1 MNTDRCIRQVIH
13 MSEKKGQISE
23 QKASDQTMNDLLEI
37 VENSFDGILV
47 ADGEGNVQFG
57 NIAYERN
64 TGIRLDDIVGRNI
77 RDFINPVWM
86 KTSIILLAI
95 EQRKPVSMH
104 HVTQNDKRI
113 IVTGTPIFDEHN
125 DIKRVVVNTRDISE
139 IYHLQQELYS
149 AKKMAESIREQS
161 ETEKGEEDDD
171 SVVILNSRMRRIY
184 DLTEKICN
192 FNATVFIT
200 GESGVGKELVA
211 RSLHDKSI
219 MRKDKKFVAV
229 NCGAIPENLLES
241 ELFGYVEGAFTGA
254 AKGGKVGLFEAAN
267 GGTVFL
273 DEVGELSLN
282 LQVKLLRALE
292 SRTITRVGSS
302 EEIHLDINV
311 VAATNRNL
319 EKAVADGTFREDLY
333 YRLNVISIEI
343 PPLRERKDEI
353 APLAFKFVKQYNKQ
367 YGIDKKLKYEVIRE
381 LEEYDW
387 PGNIRQLKNVIE
399 RMVVVSDGD
408 YIEIPDLPWLASSDS
423 SESYNEH
430 LSLQSQ
436 LNEFERE
443 ILKKAKEKYGSSREI
458 GKALKVDQSTIVRKL
473 NKYKL

>member
-47 ADGEGNVQFG
+47 ADGEGNVQFANG
-57 NIAYERN
+57 AYEKN
-64 TGIRLDDIVGRNI
+64 TGIKLDDIVGHNI
-77 RDFINPVWM
+77 RELINPVWM

-149 AKKMAESIREQS
+149 AKKMAEMIQEQS
-161 ETEKGEEDDD
+161 DAEKEDDD
-171 SVVILNSRMRRIY
+171 GGIVILNSRMRRIY

-192 FNATVFIT
+192 FNATVLIT

-254 AKGGKVGLFEAAN
+254 AKGGKAGLFEAAN

-343 PPLRERKDEI
+343 PPLKERKDEI

-408 YIEIPDLPWLASSDS
+408 YIEIPELPWLASSDN

>member
-47 ADGEGNVQFG
+47 ADGEGNVQFANG
-57 NIAYERN
+57 AYEKN
-64 TGIRLDDIVGRNI
+64 TGIKLDDIVGHNI
-77 RDFINPVWM
+77 RELINPVWM

-149 AKKMAESIREQS
+149 AKKMAEMIQEQS
-161 ETEKGEEDDD
+161 DAEKEDDD
-171 SVVILNSRMRRIY
+171 GGIVILNSRMRRIY

-192 FNATVFIT
+192 FNATVLIT

-254 AKGGKVGLFEAAN
+254 AKGGKAGLFEAAN

-343 PPLRERKDEI
+343 PPLKERKDEI

-408 YIEIPDLPWLASSDS
+408 YIEIPDLPWLASSDN

>member
-1 MNTDRCIRQVIH
+1 

-47 ADGEGNVQFG
+47 ADGEGNVQFANG
-57 NIAYERN
+57 AYEKN
-64 TGIRLDDIVGRNI
+64 TGIKLDDIVGHNI
-77 RDFINPVWM
+77 RELINPVWM

-149 AKKMAESIREQS
+149 AKKMAEMIQEQS
-161 ETEKGEEDDD
+161 DAEKEDDD
-171 SVVILNSRMRRIY
+171 DGIVILNSRMRRIY

-192 FNATVFIT
+192 FNATVLIT

-254 AKGGKVGLFEAAN
+254 VKGGKAGLFEVAN

-408 YIEIPDLPWLASSDS
+408 YIEIPDLPWLASSDN

-443 ILKKAKEKYGSSREI
+443 VLKKAKEKYGSSREI

>member
-1 MNTDRCIRQVIH
+1 MIQ
-13 MSEKKGQISE
+13 
-23 QKASDQTMNDLLEI
+23 
-37 VENSFDGILV
+37 
-47 ADGEGNVQFG
+47 
-57 NIAYERN
+57 
-64 TGIRLDDIVGRNI
+64 
-77 RDFINPVWM
+77 
-86 KTSIILLAI
+86 
-95 EQRKPVSMH
+95 
-104 HVTQNDKRI
+104 
-113 IVTGTPIFDEHN
+113 
-125 DIKRVVVNTRDISE
+125 
-139 IYHLQQELYS
+139 
-149 AKKMAESIREQS
+149 EQS
-161 ETEKGEEDDD
+161 NAEKEEDDND
-171 SVVILNSRMRRIY
+171 GIVILNSRIRRIY

-192 FNATVFIT
+192 FNATVLIT

-211 RSLHDKSI
+211 RSLHDKSL

-229 NCGAIPENLLES
+229 NCGAIPETLLES

-254 AKGGKVGLFEAAN
+254 VKGGKAGLFEVAN

-273 DEVGELSLN
+273 DEVGELSLD

-311 VAATNRNL
+311 VAATNRDL
-319 EKAVADGTFREDLY
+319 EKAVADGIFRDDLY

-353 APLAFKFVKQYNKQ
+353 APLALKFVKQYNKQ

-399 RMVVVSDGD
+399 RKVVVSDGD
-408 YIEIPDLPWLASSDS
+408 YIEIPDLPWHDS
-423 SESYNEH
+423 EQHSELYNEQ
-430 LSLQSQ
+430 LSLQGQ

-458 GKALKVDQSTIVRKL
+458 GKALKVDQSTIARKL
-473 NKYKL
+473 AAGKE

>member
-1 MNTDRCIRQVIH
+1 
-13 MSEKKGQISE
+13 
-23 QKASDQTMNDLLEI
+23 
-37 VENSFDGILV
+37 
-47 ADGEGNVQFG
+47 
-57 NIAYERN
+57 
-64 TGIRLDDIVGRNI
+64 
-77 RDFINPVWM
+77 
-86 KTSIILLAI
+86 
-95 EQRKPVSMH
+95 
-104 HVTQNDKRI
+104 
-113 IVTGTPIFDEHN
+113 
-125 DIKRVVVNTRDISE
+125 
-139 IYHLQQELYS
+139 
-149 AKKMAESIREQS
+149 
-161 ETEKGEEDDD
+161 
-171 SVVILNSRMRRIY
+171 MRRIY

-192 FNATVFIT
+192 FNATVLIT

-211 RSLHDKSI
+211 RSLHDKSL

-229 NCGAIPENLLES
+229 NCGAIPETLLES

-254 AKGGKVGLFEAAN
+254 VKGGKAGLFEVAN

-273 DEVGELSLN
+273 DEVGELSLD

-311 VAATNRNL
+311 VAATNRDL
-319 EKAVADGTFREDLY
+319 EKAVADGIFRDDLY

-353 APLAFKFVKQYNKQ
+353 APLALKFVKQYNKQ

-408 YIEIPDLPWLASSDS
+408 YIEIPDLPWLDS
-423 SESYNEH
+423 EQHSESYNEQ
-430 LSLQSQ
+430 LSLQGQ

-443 ILKKAKEKYGSSREI
+443 ILKKAKEKYGSSRAI

>member
-1 MNTDRCIRQVIH
+1 M
-13 MSEKKGQISE
+13 
-23 QKASDQTMNDLLEI
+23 
-37 VENSFDGILV
+37 
-47 ADGEGNVQFG
+47 
-57 NIAYERN
+57 
-64 TGIRLDDIVGRNI
+64 
-77 RDFINPVWM
+77 
-86 KTSIILLAI
+86 
-95 EQRKPVSMH
+95 
-104 HVTQNDKRI
+104 
-113 IVTGTPIFDEHN
+113 
-125 DIKRVVVNTRDISE
+125 
-139 IYHLQQELYS
+139 
-149 AKKMAESIREQS
+149 
-161 ETEKGEEDDD
+161 
-171 SVVILNSRMRRIY
+171 
-184 DLTEKICN
+184 
-192 FNATVFIT
+192 
-200 GESGVGKELVA
+200 
-211 RSLHDKSI
+211 
-219 MRKDKKFVAV
+219 
-229 NCGAIPENLLES
+229 
-241 ELFGYVEGAFTGA
+241 
-254 AKGGKVGLFEAAN
+254 AN

-311 VAATNRNL
+311 VAATNRDL
-319 EKAVADGTFREDLY
+319 EKAVADGTFRDDLY

-408 YIEIPDLPWLASSDS
+408 YIEIPDLPWLTSEQH

-430 LSLQSQ
+430 LSLQGQ
-436 LNEFERE
+436 LNEFERD

>member
-1 MNTDRCIRQVIH
+1 MYERQVIH
-13 MSEKKGQISE
+13 MSGKKGLISK
-23 QKASDQTMNDLLEI
+23 QNASDQTLNDLFEI

-47 ADGEGNVQFG
+47 ADGEGNVLFANG
-57 NIAYERN
+57 AYEKN
-64 TGIRLDDIVGRNI
+64 TGIKLDDIVGHNI
-77 RDFINPVWM
+77 RELINPVWM

-113 IVTGTPIFDEHN
+113 IVTGTPIFDENN

-149 AKKMAESIREQS
+149 AKKMAEMMQEQS
-161 ETEKGEEDDD
+161 EAEKEKGKDEDDGI
-171 SVVILNSRMRRIY
+171 VILNSRMRKIY

-192 FNATVFIT
+192 FNATVLIT

-219 MRKDKKFVAV
+219 MRRDKKFVAV

-254 AKGGKVGLFEAAN
+254 VKGGKAGLFEVAN

-319 EKAVADGTFREDLY
+319 EKAVADGTFRDDLY
-333 YRLNVISIEI
+333 YRLNVINIEI

-353 APLAFKFVKQYNKQ
+353 APLAFRFVKQYNKQ
-367 YGIDKKLKYEVIRE
+367 YGINKKLKYEVIRE

-430 LSLQSQ
+430 LSLQGQ
-436 LNEFERE
+436 LNEYERE

>member
-47 ADGEGNVQFG
+47 ADGEGNVQFANG
-57 NIAYERN
+57 AYEKN
-64 TGIRLDDIVGRNI
+64 TGIKLVDIVGHNI
-77 RDFINPVWM
+77 RELINPVWM

-149 AKKMAESIREQS
+149 AKKMAEMIQEQS
-161 ETEKGEEDDD
+161 DAEKEDDD
-171 SVVILNSRMRRIY
+171 GGIVILNSRMRRIY

-192 FNATVFIT
+192 FNATVLIT

-254 AKGGKVGLFEAAN
+254 AKGGKAGLFEAAN

-343 PPLRERKDEI
+343 PPLKERKDEI

-408 YIEIPDLPWLASSDS
+408 YIEIPDLPWLASSDN

>member
-1 MNTDRCIRQVIH
+1 MIQ
-13 MSEKKGQISE
+13 
-23 QKASDQTMNDLLEI
+23 
-37 VENSFDGILV
+37 
-47 ADGEGNVQFG
+47 
-57 NIAYERN
+57 
-64 TGIRLDDIVGRNI
+64 
-77 RDFINPVWM
+77 
-86 KTSIILLAI
+86 
-95 EQRKPVSMH
+95 
-104 HVTQNDKRI
+104 
-113 IVTGTPIFDEHN
+113 
-125 DIKRVVVNTRDISE
+125 
-139 IYHLQQELYS
+139 
-149 AKKMAESIREQS
+149 EQS
-161 ETEKGEEDDD
+161 NAEKEEDDND
-171 SVVILNSRMRRIY
+171 GIVILNSRIRRIY

-192 FNATVFIT
+192 FNATVLIT

-211 RSLHDKSI
+211 RSLHDKSL

-229 NCGAIPENLLES
+229 NCGAIPETLLES

-254 AKGGKVGLFEAAN
+254 VKGGKAGLFEVAN

-273 DEVGELSLN
+273 DEVGELSLD

-311 VAATNRNL
+311 VAATNRDL
-319 EKAVADGTFREDLY
+319 EKAVADGIFRDDLY

-353 APLAFKFVKQYNKQ
+353 APLALKFVKQYNKQ

-399 RMVVVSDGD
+399 RKVVVSDGD
-408 YIEIPDLPWLASSDS
+408 YIEIPDLPWHDS
-423 SESYNEH
+423 EQHSELYNEQ
-430 LSLQSQ
+430 LSLQGQ

-458 GKALKVDQSTIVRKL
+458 GKALKVD
-473 NKYKL
+473 

>member
-1 MNTDRCIRQVIH
+1 
-13 MSEKKGQISE
+13 
-23 QKASDQTMNDLLEI
+23 
-37 VENSFDGILV
+37 
-47 ADGEGNVQFG
+47 
-57 NIAYERN
+57 
-64 TGIRLDDIVGRNI
+64 
-77 RDFINPVWM
+77 
-86 KTSIILLAI
+86 
-95 EQRKPVSMH
+95 
-104 HVTQNDKRI
+104 
-113 IVTGTPIFDEHN
+113 
-125 DIKRVVVNTRDISE
+125 
-139 IYHLQQELYS
+139 
-149 AKKMAESIREQS
+149 
-161 ETEKGEEDDD
+161 
-171 SVVILNSRMRRIY
+171 MRRIY

-192 FNATVFIT
+192 FNATVLIT

-254 AKGGKVGLFEAAN
+254 VKGGKAGLFEVAN

-273 DEVGELSLN
+273 DEVGELSLD

-302 EEIHLDINV
+302 EEIPLDINV
-311 VAATNRNL
+311 VAATNRDL
-319 EKAVADGTFREDLY
+319 EKAVADGIFRDDLY

-353 APLAFKFVKQYNKQ
+353 APLALKFVKQYNKQ

-408 YIEIPDLPWLASSDS
+408 YIEIPDLPWHDS
-423 SESYNEH
+423 EQHSESYNEQ
-430 LSLQSQ
+430 LSLQGQ

-458 GKALKVDQSTIVRKL
+458 GKALKVDQSTIARKL
-473 NKYKL
+473 AAGKE

>member
-1 MNTDRCIRQVIH
+1 MIQ
-13 MSEKKGQISE
+13 
-23 QKASDQTMNDLLEI
+23 
-37 VENSFDGILV
+37 
-47 ADGEGNVQFG
+47 
-57 NIAYERN
+57 
-64 TGIRLDDIVGRNI
+64 
-77 RDFINPVWM
+77 
-86 KTSIILLAI
+86 
-95 EQRKPVSMH
+95 
-104 HVTQNDKRI
+104 
-113 IVTGTPIFDEHN
+113 
-125 DIKRVVVNTRDISE
+125 
-139 IYHLQQELYS
+139 
-149 AKKMAESIREQS
+149 EQS
-161 ETEKGEEDDD
+161 NAEKEEDDND
-171 SVVILNSRMRRIY
+171 GIVILNSRMRRIY

-192 FNATVFIT
+192 FNATVLIT

-211 RSLHDKSI
+211 RSLHDKSL

-229 NCGAIPENLLES
+229 NCGAIPETLLES

-254 AKGGKVGLFEAAN
+254 VKGGKAGLFEVAN

-273 DEVGELSLN
+273 DEVGELSLD

-311 VAATNRNL
+311 VAATNRDL
-319 EKAVADGTFREDLY
+319 EKAVADGIFRDDLY

-353 APLAFKFVKQYNKQ
+353 APLALKFVKQYNKQ

-408 YIEIPDLPWLASSDS
+408 YIEIPDLPWLDS
-423 SESYNEH
+423 EQHSESYNEQ
-430 LSLQSQ
+430 LSLQGQ

-443 ILKKAKEKYGSSREI
+443 ILKKAKEKYGSSRAI